1 MAIISKNFLNDT
13 QAKTLSI
20 TPIVV
25 VADLVDDRYE
35 LLDCFSTADVL
46 IEDDTNQDINSKPI
60 ISKISSTN
68 NSLDHDKKSIKIN
81 TFRFSIYNYYDVT
94 KKLTDS
100 DMYSLKDGNNPQN
113 SFIGKYVI
121 LYYKTPKTDKIDLKK
136 GILSIDDN
144 ACSIIFTGIINRIS
158 QTDKEITIQA
168 EDFTQQY
175 IQDKSLPTK
184 KVVDLDDDIK
194 NNIIDRDD
202 EQVIPIIFGKVDRCP
217 SITYKTNIKSGTGFK
232 SIAMI
237 HESKPISNKYGTS
250 KTHLEVPPFHVYLAE
265 DSDYLHFPYNTGF
278 YNNKDF
284 PETTFVEQEQYIE
297 NEELIFPELEDENV
311 STPIICIGYTFPTSA
326 YVDLSGDNDLS
337 SLSGEVSESNIAN
350 NQEALWYNF
359 GIEKKW
365 YREPYDLFPQYL
377 TLPPIDYQQDKKTR
391 WILMNLD
398 KSKKIFRMLGHLE
411 HFTELDEFGEPKLE
425 SETLNTESIKT
436 RFKPFNPDFWKAMFE
451 VNAFGYNGT
460 YIETWADSD
469 LAYNIQFEDVGYAN
483 SGLSPNDPHH
493 IFNTRT
499 IKEYNNL
506 PNNPDLIE
514 FDHSIMKESFDETV
528 EVNRMLWYESP
539 YTPQGSTRI
548 IGHRFSSLCF
558 QYFSEISGYESET
571 FYASLEGRKDY
582 SSTEDIDNL
591 TEFQET
597 YNITP
602 TEAALGPDGQ
612 LPDFEALVNEWD
624 DYFSDKYTEYVQIG
638 EDRFT
643 DEMLYNSSFGSTP
656 DWGVVG
662 EYQFKSTTNSDDSTL
677 LNTNQITSLVLH
689 GLMKKLYLNIY
700 DKVMWF
706 ELYSSVEYLVY
717 SQYSFPFPSWL
728 MAISFG
734 KHNYVI
740 FNRIVF
746 EESKYY
752 EEGSGNELF
761 DQLMV
766 NVRAYS
772 PYRKLLLRRIFK
784 YLYQNPLNE
793 DDATD
798 SLVTGFTYEYDSF
811 GVEDYDTIESISD
824 FINNLTPYLDDTIST
839 INKSIL
845 DEESQMSSTGD
856 SDFTGSRHELY
867 VWDENPNIYGNSL
880 PHLVELWRH
889 INQDSIRS
897 ENFVNLDTP
906 YQTSGV
912 VEKPTDIFI
921 NILSRE
927 LGYGTGDN
935 ILDPNFFN
943 VDLIEKSRDEYEY
956 WKMGF
961 CINEEVD
968 AKKLLEDISKETKS
982 FFTFTPE
989 GNFGLVTIKSKYT
1002 YDDINH
1008 FIDEEDIID
1017 YKITRT
1023 KRENIITSCKYFYN
1037 YDNGQDKYTFDTG
1050 FIDIGNYHLLDE
1062 YDGFNYY
1069 NLTEEQTYKEKELRY
1084 HTDRYTAK
1092 EFLKFDL
1099 LNNVNQHLIIDF
1111 TLPLSMAKIKL
1122 GDIIQLPLI
1131 NNTRAF
1137 GIDYSK
1143 VERLNGQYLYPM
1155 WVVTGMNITLDSVK
1169 IKAIQLHHLPRYS
1182 NEYEHG
1188 YSDPDDIPVYVANL
1202 EETNTRYPSVK
1213 NWNYLPPEQREEG
1226 AEYIQG
1232 GLEIP
1237 YGDVNKDGILNVV
1250 DIVSIVG
1257 QILGEADNEDE
1268 VQIADINGD
1277 SIVNVVDIVEV
1288 VSIILGD

>member
-121 LYYKTPKTDKIDLKK
+121 LYYKTPKTNKIDLKK

-184 KVVDLDDDIK
+184 KVADLDDDIK

-202 EQVIPIIFGKVDRCP
+202 EQVIPMIFGKVDRCP

-250 KTHLEVPPFHVYLAE
+250 KTHIEVPPFHVYLAE

-284 PETTFVEQEQYIE
+284 PETTFVEQEEYIE

-311 STPIICIGYTFPTSA
+311 SKPIICIGYTFPTSA
-326 YVDLSGDNDLS
+326 YVDLSGDNELS
-337 SLSGEVSESNIAN
+337 SLGGEVSDSNIAS
-350 NQEALWYNF
+350 NQDALWYNF

-365 YREPYDLFPQYL
+365 YREPFSLFPYYL
-377 TLPPIDYQQDKKTR
+377 TLPPVDYQEDKKTR

-398 KSKKIFRMLGHLE
+398 KTKKIFRMLGHIE
-411 HFTELDEFGEPKLE
+411 HFTELDELGEPKLE
-425 SETLNTESIKT
+425 SETLNSSAIST
-436 RFKPFNPDFWKAMFE
+436 RFKPFNPDFWKSMFE
-451 VNAFGYNGT
+451 QNLFGYTGAN
-460 YIETWADSD
+460 IQSWIDSD
-469 LAYNIQFEDVGYAN
+469 LAYSTQFEDVGEA
-483 SGLSPNDPHH
+483 STALGPNDPHH
-493 IFNTRT
+493 IYNTRY
-499 IKEYNNL
+499 IKKYNNM
-506 PNNPDLIE
+506 PTNPDLLE

-528 EVNRMLWYESP
+528 EVNRILWHEVP
-539 YTPQGSTRI
+539 YTPVGSTRI
-548 IGHRFSSLCF
+548 IGHRFSNFCF

-582 SSTEDIDNL
+582 SSTEDINNL
-591 TEFQET
+591 TELQET
-597 YNITP
+597 YNVTP
-602 TEAALGPDGQ
+602 NEAALGPDGE

-624 DYFSDKYTEYVQIG
+624 DYFASMYEVWSDAYNIKTFLNWQFFIDGIESPDFAIIDGVFSQPLGTSYVY
-638 EDRFT
+638 DV
-643 DEMLYNSSFGSTP
+643 N
-656 DWGVVG
+656 
-662 EYQFKSTTNSDDSTL
+662 FKTNSDIDDSSL
-677 LNTNQITSLVLH
+677 VNSNQFVSLVLH
-689 GLMKKLYLNIY
+689 GMMKKLYRNIY
-700 DKVMWF
+700 DQIIHIEIF
-706 ELYSSVEYLVY
+706 EETSQLIINNLGQDIYDYWLFAADLYGPY
-717 SQYSFPFPSWL
+717 SQHSGAFTNLPF
-728 MAISFG
+728 A
-734 KHNYVI
+734 HNYEGGSL
-740 FNRIVF
+740 FSGQSYSNDSH
-746 EESKYY
+746 EEWL
-752 EEGSGNELF
+752 NLF
-761 DQLMV
+761 LNKV
-766 NVRAYS
+766 SSYS
-772 PYRKLLLRRIFK
+772 TYRKTIIRRIFK
-784 YLYQNPLNE
+784 YLYQNPLN
-793 DDATD
+793 DDNTTD
-798 SLVTGFTYEYDSF
+798 SFVTGFTYEYDSF

-839 INKSIL
+839 INKGIL
-845 DEESQMSSTGD
+845 DVGSEMSTTGD
-856 SDFTGSRHELY
+856 SDAVGHRHELY
-867 VWDENPNIYGNSL
+867 VWDENPNIYGTKF
-880 PHLVELWRH
+880 PYMMQLWKH
-889 INQDSIRS
+889 INLDSIRS

-906 YQTSGV
+906 FDTSGV

-921 NILSRE
+921 NLLSRE
-927 LGYGTGDN
+927 LGYGIGDN

-943 VDLIEKSRDEYEY
+943 VDLIEKSRDEYGDAMGSHE

-1023 KRENIITSCKYFYN
+1023 K
-1037 YDNGQDKYTFDTG
+1037 
-1050 FIDIGNYHLLDE
+1050 
-1062 YDGFNYY
+1062 
-1069 NLTEEQTYKEKELRY
+1069 
-1084 HTDRYTAK
+1084 
-1092 EFLKFDL
+1092 
-1099 LNNVNQHLIIDF
+1099 
-1111 TLPLSMAKIKL
+1111 
-1122 GDIIQLPLI
+1122 
-1131 NNTRAF
+1131 
-1137 GIDYSK
+1137 
-1143 VERLNGQYLYPM
+1143 
-1155 WVVTGMNITLDSVK
+1155 
-1169 IKAIQLHHLPRYS
+1169 
-1182 NEYEHG
+1182 
-1188 YSDPDDIPVYVANL
+1188 
-1202 EETNTRYPSVK
+1202 
-1213 NWNYLPPEQREEG
+1213 
-1226 AEYIQG
+1226 
-1232 GLEIP
+1232 
-1237 YGDVNKDGILNVV
+1237 
-1250 DIVSIVG
+1250 
-1257 QILGEADNEDE
+1257 
-1268 VQIADINGD
+1268 
-1277 SIVNVVDIVEV
+1277 
-1288 VSIILGD
+1288 